1 MDLACLGCKERG
13 HKTLR
18 ASELPAI
25 KLQAEPVD
33 GAKLRWAKLGRAGLP
48 NPQACL

>member
-25 KLQAEPVD
+25 KLRAEPVD
-33 GAKLRWAKLGRAGLP
+33 GAKPRWAKLGHAGLQ